1 MTPEEAAQLYRIE
14 ERKFYDYCTYIVSY
28 QNKIGEYQSE
38 RQNKCV
44 QVENKQIEIQKNR
57 ELLEAISGTTGVHDD
72 LFSHLTKI
80 NSKVEDAALNFK
92 TMVSSSTVS
101 SFDLSNA
108 FGEKATSANSQL
120 TAVFDAISKG
130 ASTVA
135 GVIETLNQELQA
147 LNARIQE
154 LGSEISKA
162 QAMIDQYEASKRS
175 CLANMAYYKKII
187 AAAAPAVPV
196 VLAAP

>member
-1 MTPEEAAQLYRIE
+1 MTPEEATQLYNIE
-14 ERKFYDYCTYIVSY
+14 QRKYYEYCGYVVSY

-38 RQNKCV
+38 RQNKRV
-44 QVENKQIEIQKNR
+44 QVENKQTEIQKNR
-57 ELLEAISGTTGVHDD
+57 ELLEAITGVHDD

-80 NSKVEDAALNFK
+80 NSKVEDAASNFK

-101 SFDLSNA
+101 SFDLCNA

-130 ASTVA
+130 ASTVT
-135 GVIETLNQELQA
+135 GVIEALNQELQA

-154 LGSEISKA
+154 LDSEISRA

-175 CLANMAYYKKII
+175 CLANMAYYKKIMDAI
-187 AAAAPAVPV
+187 VT
-196 VLAAP
+196 

>member
-1 MTPEEAAQLYRIE
+1 M
-14 ERKFYDYCTYIVSY
+14 SY

-38 RQNKCV
+38 RQNKRV
-44 QVENKQIEIQKNR
+44 QVENKQTEIQKNR

-80 NSKVEDAALNFK
+80 NSKVEDAASNFK

-101 SFDLSNA
+101 SFDLCNA

-130 ASTVA
+130 ASTVT
-135 GVIETLNQELQA
+135 GVYRSTQPRITGIECSYTRA
-147 LNARIQE
+147 
-154 LGSEISKA
+154 
-162 QAMIDQYEASKRS
+162 
-175 CLANMAYYKKII
+175 
-187 AAAAPAVPV
+187 
-196 VLAAP
+196 

>member
-1 MTPEEAAQLYRIE
+1 MTPEEATQLYNIE
-14 ERKFYDYCTYIVSY
+14 QHKYYEYCGYVVSY

-44 QVENKQIEIQKNR
+44 QVENKQTEIQKNK
-57 ELLEAISGTTGVHDD
+57 ELFEAISGTTGVHDD

-80 NSKVEDAALNFK
+80 NSKVEDAASNFK

-101 SFDLSNA
+101 SFDLCNA

-130 ASTVA
+130 TSTVS
-135 GVIETLNQELQA
+135 GRDIDCIRSYRSTQPRITSIECSYTRA
-147 LNARIQE
+147 
-154 LGSEISKA
+154 
-162 QAMIDQYEASKRS
+162 
-175 CLANMAYYKKII
+175 
-187 AAAAPAVPV
+187 
-196 VLAAP
+196 

>member
-57 ELLEAISGTTGVHDD
+57 DLLEAISGTTGVHDD

-130 ASTVA
+130 VSIVSED
-135 GVIETLNQELQA
+135 IETLNQELQS
-147 LNARIQE
+147 LNTRIQE
-154 LGSEISKA
+154 LDSEISRA
-162 QAMIDQYEASKRS
+162 QAMIEQYEASKRS

-196 VLAAP
+196 VPAAP

>member
-1 MTPEEAAQLYRIE
+1 MTPEEATQLYNIE
-14 ERKFYDYCTYIVSY
+14 ERKFYDYCGYIVSY

-44 QVENKQIEIQKNR
+44 QAENKQMEIQKNK
-57 ELLEAISGTTGVHDD
+57 ELLEAISDTTGVHDD

-80 NSKVEDAALNFK
+80 NSKVEDAASNFK
-92 TMVSSSTVS
+92 TMVSSSTVN
-101 SFDLSNA
+101 SFDLCNA

-130 ASTVA
+130 ALTVS
-135 GVIETLNQELQA
+135 GVIETLNQELQI

-154 LGSEISKA
+154 LDSDISRA

-175 CLANMAYYKKII
+175 CLTNMAYYKKFM
-187 AAAAPAVPV
+187 P
-196 VLAAP
+196 

>member
-1 MTPEEAAQLYRIE
+1 MTPDEAAQLYRIE
-14 ERKFYDYCTYIVSY
+14 ERKYYEYCEYVLSY
-28 QNKIGEYQSE
+28 QNRIGEYQSE
-38 RQNKCV
+38 RQNKCI
-44 QVENKQIEIQKNR
+44 QVENKQTEIQKNK

-101 SFDLSNA
+101 SFDLCNA

-130 ASTVA
+130 ASTVS
-135 GVIETLNQELQA
+135 GVIEALNQELQA

-154 LGSEISKA
+154 LDSEISKA
-162 QAMIDQYEASKRS
+162 QAMIDQYEANKRS

-187 AAAAPAVPV
+187 AAAAPAAPAVP
-196 VLAAP
+196 

>member
-1 MTPEEAAQLYRIE
+1 MTPEEATQLYNIE
-14 ERKFYDYCTYIVSY
+14 ERKFYEYCGYIVSY

-44 QVENKQIEIQKNR
+44 QAENKQMEIQKNK

-80 NSKVEDAALNFK
+80 NSKVEDAASNFK
-92 TMVSSSTVS
+92 TMVSSSTVN
-101 SFDLSNA
+101 SFDLCNA

-120 TAVFDAISKG
+120 TAIFDAISKG
-130 ASTVA
+130 ASTVS
-135 GVIETLNQELQA
+135 GIIETLNQELQI

-154 LGSEISKA
+154 LDSAISKA

-175 CLANMAYYKKII
+175 CLANMAYYKKFMT
-187 AAAAPAVPV
+187 PAVP
-196 VLAAP
+196 

>member
-1 MTPEEAAQLYRIE
+1 MTPDEAAQLYRIE
-14 ERKFYDYCTYIVSY
+14 ERKYYEYCGYVLSY
-28 QNKIGEYQSE
+28 ENKIGEYQSE

-44 QVENKQIEIQKNR
+44 QAENKQTEIQKNK

-92 TMVSSSTVS
+92 TMVSSSSVS
-101 SFDLSNA
+101 SFDLCNA

-154 LGSEISKA
+154 LDSEISKA

-196 VLAAP
+196 VP